1 MLLKII
7 LQKNLFF
14 EMVLNDFTGMF
25 YELTMKR

>member
-7 LQKNLFF
+7 LQKNLFV

-25 YELTMKR
+25 YELAMKL